1 MLLAIGEG
9 DEEEKKGDEETRKDG
24 DACGQQKTHQ
34 KKRANKKLNKA
45 SFCSNCY
52 QFFVSD
58 FNLHFGVI
66 HTLNRHGIEHEY

>member
-1 MLLAIGEG
+1 MER
-9 DEEEKKGDEETRKDG
+9 EKKGDEETRKDG
-24 DACGQQKTHQ
+24 EACGQQKKTHK

-66 HTLNRHGIEHEY
+66 HT